1 MPLTDVEKWDIK
13 FHLGYP
19 GQGALRS
26 MVAGFPTLIE
36 ASWQLDAVLSGPI
49 DELSIPKIQ
58 QCLAQLE
65 EILWVDLPEARLEHK
80 VDQIEEIKINLQHER
95 MLMSG
100 QYRYYQQLLG
110 QILCVP
116 INPNMTLPTDV
127 YGGGSGGGVTNFT
140 VSS

>member
-1 MPLTDVEKWDIK
+1 
-13 FHLGYP
+13 
-19 GQGALRS
+19 

-127 YGGGSGGGVTNFT
+127 YGGGSGGCVTNFT